1 MHGSSPCMTKRSTVG
16 LAVILRRL
24 RSAHI
29 PTAIDV
35 KFLTGDETALRSKQ
49 IKHGVRDV
57 SDIGTERQRLSF
69 DHSPIEGRAVA
80 LIVLALE
87 FRRNCAPGV
96 TALTRIL

>member
-1 MHGSSPCMTKRSTVG
+1 MRSRATASSISV
-16 LAVILRRL
+16 AL
-24 RSAHI
+24 RSGHI

-80 LIVLALE
+80 LIVLTLE